1 MQVDHKRVWLIVGSM
16 LLTFVAFRAYLH
28 FSPNTDFNVGPYNIH
43 HLYVGLLL
51 ILLGGVPLAIFQG
64 QGRALD
70 LATIVFGVGLSMALD
85 EWVFLITTDGTNASY
100 LLPISFWGGAT
111 MVGLAGAYTLALYL
125 CSPKKPKK
133 NRQTTKD

>member
-1 MQVDHKRVWLIVGSM
+1 MQVNQKRVWLIAGSM
-16 LLTFVAFRAYLH
+16 LLTFAAFRAYLH

-43 HLYVGLLL
+43 HLYIGLLL

-64 QGRALD
+64 QRRVLD

-100 LLPISFWGGAT
+100 LLPISFWGGAS
-111 MVGLAGAYTLALYL
+111 MVALACAYTVALYL

-133 NRQTTKD
+133 HQQTTED